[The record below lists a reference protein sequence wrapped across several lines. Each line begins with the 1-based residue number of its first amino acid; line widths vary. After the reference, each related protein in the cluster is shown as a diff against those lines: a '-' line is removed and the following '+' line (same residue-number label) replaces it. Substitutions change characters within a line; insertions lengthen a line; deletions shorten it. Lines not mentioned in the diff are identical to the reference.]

1 MQEGQFSHGDWH
13 RHTPPQ
19 IQRSF
24 DLCVFV
30 AAAGCA
36 GDLPDIVIRRVERLP
51 SVEDLDHKVNDLVV
65 PGSALCNA
73 ANGSADGPSCL

>member
-24 DLCVFV
+24 YFRVLI

-36 GDLPDIVIRRVERLP
+36 GHLPDVVIRRIQTLA
-51 SVEDLDHKVNDLVV
+51 SVEDLDHKVNDLIRTAA
-65 PGSALCNA
+65 ALCNA
-73 ANGSADGPSCL
+73 ADGAADGPSCL